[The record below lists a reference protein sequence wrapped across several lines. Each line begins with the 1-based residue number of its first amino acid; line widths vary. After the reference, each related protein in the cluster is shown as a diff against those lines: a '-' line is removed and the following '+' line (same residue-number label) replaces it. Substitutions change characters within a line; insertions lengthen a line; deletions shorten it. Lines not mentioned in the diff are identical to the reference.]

1 MKRDNSFKVFKD
13 CIEKLKNDWYNNI
26 KPFIEFDKN
35 QGRRYDKFIQE
46 GDHVIKREPEPK
58 DHIQTFWRIPPAE
71 LYDIYNRVY
80 TDEDCDGSPY
90 DVMGELT
97 GGYGITPSGEKIPIN
112 INGRVLSF
120 NEGRAK
126 YFEQRKMANILKS
139 FFFQQ
144 VQKIAVEVERAM
156 LIVCCKR
163 GYTDERFTIAKFY
176 AFSDNIRKGSEAKI
190 KKFPKYK
197 AFDLLLTMNNF
208 LKHNSISAYKELK
221 KFYPDNIDRNNA
233 TVYENGMY
241 AGDFIYLQ
249 EGYLDK
255 IFDKLLIFFAEY
267 CKVILGE
274 EISDEK

>member
-1 MKRDNSFKVFKD
+1 MKKQNNYRIFKE
-13 CIEKLKNDWYNNI
+13 CIEKLKNDWVDNI

-46 GDHVIKREPEPK
+46 GDHVIKGEPEPK
-58 DHIQTFWRIPPAE
+58 DHIQTFWRIPSEE

-80 TDEDCDGSPY
+80 SDEDCDGSPY
-90 DVMGELT
+90 DVMGQIEGLT
-97 GGYGITPSGEKIPIN
+97 LLSRDGSTQNVQVNK
-112 INGRVLSF
+112 RVLSF

-139 FFFQQ
+139 FFFQHI
-144 VQKIAVEVERAM
+144 QKIAVEVERAM
-156 LIVCCKR
+156 LIVCCNR
-163 GYTDERFTIAKFY
+163 GYTEERFTIGKFY
-176 AFSDNIRKGSEAKI
+176 EFSDSFVKDSQSIIE
-190 KKFPKYK
+190 KFPKYN
-197 AFDLLLTMNNF
+197 AFCLLLRMNNF

-221 KFYPDNIDRNNA
+221 EDYPDNIDRRNK

-249 EGYLDK
+249 AGYLDK

-274 EISDEK
+274 SID